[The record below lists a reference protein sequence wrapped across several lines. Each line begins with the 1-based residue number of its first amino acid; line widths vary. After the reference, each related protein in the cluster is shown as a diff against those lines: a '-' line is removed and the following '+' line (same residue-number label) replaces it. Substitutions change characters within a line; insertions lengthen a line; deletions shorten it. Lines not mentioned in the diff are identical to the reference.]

1 MAETS
6 TTPATLVAAISK
18 AAPGDTLAL
27 AAGDYVG
34 LRTSGVKGGDKPLI
48 FVSADA
54 ASPARIKGTAFI
66 GGEGGS
72 PLIFRGIDFDVTAAK
87 DVNANAV
94 RVTTG
99 KAVQFV
105 GSRFY
110 GRKAG
115 DGGRYGVGIQVV
127 GGVEDLLVDGCEF
140 FDLTMGML
148 LTGRKITVQ
157 DNRLHDLG
165 SDGIQY
171 GGGGA
176 VRILRN
182 VLRGFVPMPGAH
194 PDGIQ
199 ASGEAEDVLIEG
211 NLIDAGPQRIQG
223 IFVQK
228 RHKRLVIRDNTLI
241 GCGYNAIAVNAA
253 DDLLIEGNEALLA
266 ASDGG
271 FARFMTT
278 NSTGR
283 VRGNVAQAFELNAG
297 VIGEA
302 NVTTPRGADSAVAMA
317 AAADRWLS
325 PPAPA
330 EPRPEVIEITL
341 KPGQRLVVTGA
352 GA

>member
-1 MAETS
+1 MS
-6 TTPATLVAAISK
+6 TAVTPATLAAAISK

-27 AAGDYVG
+27 ASGEYVN
-34 LRTSGVKGGDKPLI
+34 LRTSGVKGGDKPLT

-54 ASPARIKGTAFI
+54 ASPARVKGSAII

-87 DVNANAV
+87 DVNANAI
-94 RVTTG
+94 RLTTG
-99 KAVQFV
+99 KAVQFL
-105 GSRFY
+105 GGRFY

-148 LTGRKITVQ
+148 LAGPKVTVQ
-157 DNRLHDLG
+157 DSRLHDLG

-171 GGGGA
+171 GGVG
-176 VRILRN
+176 VLRILRN
-182 VLRGFVPMPGAH
+182 QITDFSVMPGAH

-228 RHKRLVIRDNTLI
+228 RHKRLVIRGNTLL

-253 DDLLIEGNEALLA
+253 DELLIEGNEALLF

-271 FARFMTT
+271 FARVMAT
-278 NSTGR
+278 NSRGV
-283 VRGNVAQAFELNAG
+283 VRGNTAQAFDLNVG
-297 VIGEA
+297 VAGEA
-302 NVTTPRGADSAVAMA
+302 NVTNPRGTDSITAMA

-325 PPAPA
+325 PEAASSP
-330 EPRPEVIEITL
+330 
-341 KPGQRLVVTGA
+341 VVGSFELA
-352 GA
+352 GVTYDIVRRSA